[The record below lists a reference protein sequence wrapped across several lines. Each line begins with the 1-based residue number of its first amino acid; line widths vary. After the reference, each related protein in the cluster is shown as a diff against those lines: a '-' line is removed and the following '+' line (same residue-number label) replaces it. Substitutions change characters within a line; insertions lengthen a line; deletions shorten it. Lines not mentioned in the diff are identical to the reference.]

1 MHVLVLAL
9 ALIGISLGWLP
20 GIGWLGLAISAAA
33 VVLGVR
39 GISDRRTDP
48 AGLGYDTAGNIVGGF
63 ALPWI
68 VALQIKHAGGG
79 LDALL
84 VPWPLDHLLIAVAAA
99 VAVFWAA
106 QIAGRHKARALLVAV
121 SLAAALAFTAAGT
134 SAWIAADRAQ
144 MTIVRGSR

>member
-33 VVLGVR
+33 VVMGVI
-39 GISDRRTDP
+39 GISGKQTRP
-48 AGLGYDTAGNIVGGF
+48 AGLGYDAAGNIVGGF

-68 VALQIKHAGGG
+68 VALQIKHAGGA
-79 LDALL
+79 LDRLLLGWPLAHLL
-84 VPWPLDHLLIAVAAA
+84 VVVAAA

-106 QIAGRHKARALLVAV
+106 QIAGRYKARALFVAV
-121 SLAAALAFTAAGT
+121 SLAAVLALTAAGT
-134 SAWIAADRAQ
+134 SAWIAADRAGVS
-144 MTIVRGSR
+144 IDGK